1 MEDTLKRTP
10 LYHEHIAL
18 GGKMVPFAG
27 YEMPVHYKDGIIVEH
42 EAVRMAAGLFDASHM
57 GEFKAWG
64 PQALDF
70 IQKVSVNDAS
80 NLEVGQCQYTALCLE
95 NGGIIDD
102 FLIYRMRDQ
111 YMLVVNASRR
121 YEDWDWLNRNA
132 DGLELKLEDQSEDIA
147 LIALQGP
154 RSHEI
159 IVSLTDV
166 RIDELRYYR
175 FIEGYVG
182 GHSVIISRTGY
193 TGEDG
198 FEIYVASSDAV
209 AMWNKLLE
217 VGENI
222 GIRPA
227 GLGARDSLR
236 LEMGFALYGNDL
248 DTDHTPLESCLGW
261 LVKLDKKDFL
271 GRDVLVRQTKDG
283 VSCQLVGIKLT
294 ERGFPRPG
302 YPIVHNNEEV
312 GKLTSGTLSPTLGYG
327 IAMGYVPSN
336 LSIPGTNLGIRVRN
350 KVISGVVQSLPFYKG
365 GSVRR

>member
-1 MEDTLKRTP
+1 
-10 LYHEHIAL
+10 
-18 GGKMVPFAG
+18 MVSFAG
-27 YEMPVHYKDGIIVEH
+27 YEMPVHYKDGIIAEH

-80 NLEVGQCQYTALCLE
+80 RLEVGQCQYTALCLE

-102 FLIYRMRDQ
+102 FLIYRMKDQ

-121 YEDWDWLNRNA
+121 YEDWDWLTRHA
-132 DGLELKLEDQSEDIA
+132 DGLELNLQDQSEDIA
-147 LIALQGP
+147 LLALQGP

-159 IVSLTDV
+159 IVLLTDAS
-166 RIDELRYYR
+166 IDELRYYR

-182 GHSVIISRTGY
+182 GYPVIISRTGY

-198 FEIYVASSDAV
+198 FEIYVASNDAI

-222 GIRPA
+222 GIQPA

-236 LEMGFALYGNDL
+236 LEMGFALYGSDL
-248 DTDHTPLESCLGW
+248 DTEHTPLEACLSW
-261 LVKLDKKDFL
+261 LVKLDKKEDFL
-271 GRDVLVRQTKDG
+271 GRDVLVRQNKIG

-312 GKLTSGTLSPTLGYG
+312 GELTSGTVSPTLGYG
-327 IAMGYVPSN
+327 IAMGYVPSH
-336 LSIPGTNLGIRVRN
+336 LSAPGTNLGIRVRN
-350 KVISGVVQSLPFYKG
+350 KIISSVVQDLPFYRE